1 MIAINPL
8 YSLAGLFVGILV
20 GLTGVGGGSLMTPLL
35 VLLFGFH
42 PAVAVGTDLL
52 YASMTKTV
60 GSFVH
65 GWQGAVDWR
74 IFRLLAYGSM
84 PAALV
89 MLTLL
94 SHWGRPPDTA
104 THVIAVALGIMLMLT
119 GTALLFRHRI
129 VSWSRAHLKERSE
142 RQTMILTVVLGVVI
156 GAAVSLTS
164 VGAGAIGATVLLILY
179 PRVPL
184 NKIVGTDIAHAVPL
198 TLVSGIVHWLIGTVD
213 MSLLGSL
220 LIGSIPGIII
230 GSMLASR
237 VRENHLRPVL
247 AIVLIVVG
255 LNLVI

>member
-1 MIAINPL
+1 MMAINPM

-20 GLTGVGGGSLMTPLL
+20 GLTGVGGGSLMTPILIL
-35 VLLFGFH
+35 VFGIH
-42 PAVAVGTDLL
+42 PSTAVGTDLL

-60 GSFVH
+60 GSLVH

-74 IFRLLAYGSM
+74 IFRLLALGSM
-84 PAALV
+84 PAALIMLV
-89 MLTLL
+89 MLAHL
-94 SHWGRPPDTA
+94 GRPPETA
-104 THVIAVALGIMLMLT
+104 THVIGVALGIMLMLT
-119 GTALLFRHRI
+119 GTALLFRNRI

-142 RQTMILTVVLGVVI
+142 RQTMFLTVILGVIV

-164 VGAGAIGATVLLILY
+164 VGAGAIGATALLILY
-179 PRVPL
+179 PRVQL

-198 TLVSGIVHWLIGTVD
+198 TLVSGIGHWLIGTVN
-213 MSLLGSL
+213 MPLLGSL
-220 LIGSIPGIII
+220 LLGSIPGIII

-255 LNLVI
+255 LNLVV